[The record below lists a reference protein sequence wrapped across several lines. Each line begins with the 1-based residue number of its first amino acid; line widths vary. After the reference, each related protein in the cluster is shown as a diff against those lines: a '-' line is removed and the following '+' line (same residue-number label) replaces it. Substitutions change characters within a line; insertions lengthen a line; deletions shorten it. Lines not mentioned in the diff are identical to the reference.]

1 MANLASV
8 KSLIES
14 KRYRM
19 KISNETKVGILTITA
34 LTILV
39 LGFNFLK
46 GKDLFKKSKKI
57 YAVFSNMGTLEK
69 SNEVKING
77 LPIGAVYDKKELDK
91 DVSAIIITINL
102 TRDINI
108 PDNSVAY
115 IGSSLVGASF
125 IVIEKGDSKT
135 YLELGD
141 TLKTREESGLLSQVS
156 SQINPTLTKVRGVL
170 DTLAATL
177 TGVNGLLN
185 SDAKIN
191 LQQTFANLNRAS
203 SALNGL
209 LDNQSGP
216 LAKTLNNAQTIT
228 EELKKNTDNINS
240 TISNAKVASE
250 KLAALELKPTIDSLN
265 AMISQLK
272 ATVARVSSK
281 DGTLGAL
288 INDKALYNKLYD
300 AILGVEIL
308 VDDLRTNPKRYVNLS
323 IFGKKDKDGPI
334 TSPAKK
340 DTIPGGNK

>member
-1 MANLASV
+1 
-8 KSLIES
+8 
-14 KRYRM
+14 M

-34 LTILV
+34 LTILI

-46 GKDLFKKSKKI
+46 GKNLFSKSKSI
-57 YAVFSNMGTLEK
+57 YAVFKDMGSLEK

-77 LPIGAVYDKKELDK
+77 LPIGSVSDKKEIDK
-91 DVSAIIITINL
+91 NVSAVIVTINL

-115 IGSSLVGASF
+115 IKSGLVGASY
-125 IVIEKGDSKT
+125 IVIDKGDSKT
-135 YLELGD
+135 YLKLGD
-141 TLKTREESGLLSQVS
+141 TLQTREEGGLLDQVS
-156 SQINPTLTKVRGVL
+156 SQLNPTLLKVRTVL
-170 DTLAATL
+170 DTLTQTL

-191 LQQTFANLNRAS
+191 LQQTFSNLNRAS

-216 LAKTLNNAQTIT
+216 LAKTLNNAQSIT
-228 EELKKNTDNINS
+228 EEFKKNTGNINA

-272 ATVARVSSK
+272 GAVAKISSK

-288 INDKALYNKLYD
+288 INDKALYNKLND
-300 AILGVEIL
+300 MILSFEIL
-308 VDDLRTNPKRYVNLS
+308 ADDLRTNPKRYVNLS
-323 IFGKKDKDGPI
+323 IFGRKDKNGPI
-334 TSPAKK
+334 TSPAIK
-340 DTIPGGNK
+340 DSVPGGNK

>member
-1 MANLASV
+1 MLWPLARKSNL
-8 KSLIES
+8 
-14 KRYRM
+14 M

-34 LTILV
+34 LTILI

-46 GKDLFKKSKKI
+46 GKDTFNKTQKI
-57 YAVFSNMGTLEK
+57 YAVFSNMGSLEK

-77 LPIGAVYDKKELDK
+77 LPVGKVYDNKELDK
-91 DVSAIIITINL
+91 DVSAVIITINL

-115 IGSSLVGASF
+115 IGSSLVGASH

-135 YLELGD
+135 YLKIGD
-141 TLKTREESGLLSQVS
+141 TLQTREQGGLLAQVS
-156 SQINPTLTKVRGVL
+156 AQLNPTLTKVRSTL
-170 DTLAATL
+170 DTLTETL
-177 TGVNGLLN
+177 SGVNGLLN

-209 LDNQSGP
+209 LDNQSGA
-216 LAKTLNNAQTIT
+216 LAGTLRNT
-228 EELKKNTDNINS
+228 ENLTAALNKNTDNITS
-240 TISNAKVASE
+240 TVGNFKTASE
-250 KLAALELKPTIDSLN
+250 KLAAIEIKPTIDSLN

-272 ATVARVSSK
+272 GAVAKIASK
-281 DGTLGAL
+281 EGTLGAL
-288 INDKALYNKLYD
+288 INDRTLYNKLND
-300 AILGVEIL
+300 AILSAEIL
-308 VDDLRTNPKRYVNLS
+308 MDDLRTNPKRYVNLS

>member
-135 YLELGD
+135 Y
-141 TLKTREESGLLSQVS
+141 
-156 SQINPTLTKVRGVL
+156 
-170 DTLAATL
+170 
-177 TGVNGLLN
+177 
-185 SDAKIN
+185 
-191 LQQTFANLNRAS
+191 
-203 SALNGL
+203 
-209 LDNQSGP
+209 
-216 LAKTLNNAQTIT
+216 
-228 EELKKNTDNINS
+228 
-240 TISNAKVASE
+240 
-250 KLAALELKPTIDSLN
+250 
-265 AMISQLK
+265 
-272 ATVARVSSK
+272 
-281 DGTLGAL
+281 
-288 INDKALYNKLYD
+288 
-300 AILGVEIL
+300 
-308 VDDLRTNPKRYVNLS
+308 
-323 IFGKKDKDGPI
+323 
-334 TSPAKK
+334 
-340 DTIPGGNK
+340 